1 MIAEPRQKKIGEAD
15 QTADDSA
22 SHDTPPNPAGL
33 SFSTASSNRE
43 VSNKKPGLPRPKSLS
58 AGIKDVTAP
67 SSTNPPTS
75 NPPSSRENDPKKP
88 GLASRK
94 SSSKDKGQVPTPPS
108 TSAGP
113 SSSTAS
119 SNRKNADKTPGS
131 ARPSPI
137 STRDGDT
144 VAPPISAVPL
154 SSENTPN
161 RDLSS
166 SKPGSAN
173 QPIRPAEERNVS
185 GSSKS
190 AVRPPS
196 SINLTNPD
204 LENDRAVSS
213 SRTVLSTGKESTSAL
228 PKSSAGPA
236 STIVSK
242 THNALTNTSSSSPRP
257 APPTVN
263 GNKSSLLNN
272 AAGHSSTRA
281 SPIQQPQTKMVSLAD
296 PTTVPTPSTPTIPT
310 RAESAP
316 EPKSLADAENQPLQ
330 DLAIKILKGMIRERN
345 AARPRIPSGEQGR
358 GPMPPAELNRLGRVA
373 LLRAKEMMAEQGLR
387 KRSTSASGSQVDG
400 SALVREET
408 APRMTGRPRLL
419 KDILSDVFTPISVSP
434 KRKNREERHFKSPV
448 FLDRN
453 TPERRR
459 KKARLG
465 AGIALDALLAKR
477 MNEEDSHTD
486 R

>member
-1 MIAEPRQKKIGEAD
+1 M
-15 QTADDSA
+15 
-22 SHDTPPNPAGL
+22 
-33 SFSTASSNRE
+33 
-43 VSNKKPGLPRPKSLS
+43 
-58 AGIKDVTAP
+58 
-67 SSTNPPTS
+67 
-75 NPPSSRENDPKKP
+75 
-88 GLASRK
+88 
-94 SSSKDKGQVPTPPS
+94 
-108 TSAGP
+108 
-113 SSSTAS
+113 
-119 SNRKNADKTPGS
+119 
-131 ARPSPI
+131 
-137 STRDGDT
+137 
-144 VAPPISAVPL
+144 
-154 SSENTPN
+154 
-161 RDLSS
+161 
-166 SKPGSAN
+166 
-173 QPIRPAEERNVS
+173 S

-204 LENDRAVSS
+204 LENDKAVSS

-228 PKSSAGPA
+228 PNSPAGPA
-236 STIVSK
+236 STSSSK
-242 THNALTNTSSSSPRP
+242 TYNALTNTSSLPPRP
-257 APPTVN
+257 TLPTVN
-263 GNKSSLLNN
+263 GSKSSLLSN
-272 AAGHSSTRA
+272 AAGHSSTLA
-281 SPIQQPQTKMVSLAD
+281 PSIQQPPTRVVSLTD
-296 PTTVPTPSTPTIPT
+296 SPTVPTPSTPTIPT

-358 GPMPPAELNRLGRVA
+358 GPMPPAELNQLGRVA

-400 SALVREET
+400 SALVREE
-408 APRMTGRPRLL
+408 APPRMGDRPLPM
-419 KDILSDVFTPISVSP
+419 KDIQSDVFTPISVSP
-434 KRKNREERHFKSPV
+434 KRKNREEGHFKSPV

-453 TPERRR
+453 APERRR